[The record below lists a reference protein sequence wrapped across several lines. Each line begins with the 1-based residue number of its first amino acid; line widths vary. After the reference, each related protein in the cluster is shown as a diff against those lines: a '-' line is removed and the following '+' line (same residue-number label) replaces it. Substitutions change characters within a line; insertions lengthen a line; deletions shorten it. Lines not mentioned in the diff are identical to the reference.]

1 MNVKLAARVL
11 SSWVG
16 KGGRRTDRAE
26 VPLNVAP
33 LLLFGLVLVVL
44 TVIAEV
50 SL

>member
-1 MNVKLAARVL
+1 MKVEDVRALLSVARF
-11 SSWVG
+11 VG
-16 KGGRRTDRAE
+16 GARDRAE

-33 LLLFGLVLVVL
+33 LLLFGLILVVL

>member
-1 MNVKLAARVL
+1 MNVSSVYALL
-11 SSWVG
+11 SSARADG
-16 KGGRRTDRAE
+16 ERQTDRAE

-33 LLLFGLVLVVL
+33 LLLFGLILVVL

>member
-1 MNVKLAARVL
+1 MNDSSLRALL
-11 SSWVG
+11 SSTPRADT
-16 KGGRRTDRAE
+16 RRTDRAE

-33 LLLFGLVLVVL
+33 LLLFGLILVVL